1 MTANRSSKIL
11 IVDDELANV
20 RLLERLLRDRGYGET
35 TSTTD
40 PHQVEE
46 LVQTIDPDLVLLD
59 LHMPGLDGYTL
70 LERLRAKVVPMT
82 NLPVLVLTADVT
94 PAARERAL
102 SLGAK
107 DFLTKPF
114 DRTEVVL
121 RVNNLLE
128 TSALQRA
135 LTASNRH
142 LEKRVQERTT
152 ELWETIRRLVES
164 ETETRL
170 SQEDTI
176 RRLAIAAEFRD
187 DDTAQHIHRMSHY
200 CHVLARRA
208 GLDRAHCERIR
219 ISSEMHD
226 VGKIGIPDSI
236 LLKPGKLSAG
246 ERAIM
251 EGHAEIGNRI
261 LEGSR
266 SALLQLAATIALSH
280 HERYDG
286 SGYPRGLKGNGI
298 LLEARIASVADVF
311 DALTSDRIY
320 RKALT
325 LDHSLQL
332 MREGQGTQFD
342 PQLLELF
349 LGSLDEILA
358 IRNQWMS
365 PSAVAVRPTSELDN
379 ASAS

>member
-82 NLPVLVLTADVT
+82 DLPVLVLTADVT

-121 RVNNLLE
+121 RVNNLLD
-128 TSALQRA
+128 TSALQMA
-135 LTASNRH
+135 LTSSNRH

-170 SQEDTI
+170 SQEETI

-200 CHVLARRA
+200 CYVLARRA

-236 LLKPGKLSAG
+236 LLKPGELSVA

-251 EGHAEIGNRI
+251 VGHSQIGNRI
-261 LEGSR
+261 LEGSK
-266 SALLQLAATIALSH
+266 SALLQLAASIALSH

-286 SGYPRGLKGNGI
+286 NGYPHGLGGDDI
-298 LLEARIASVADVF
+298 LLEARIASIADVF

-320 RKALT
+320 RKAFT
-325 LDHSLQL
+325 VERSLQL
-332 MREGQGTQFD
+332 MREGHGTQFD
-342 PQLLELF
+342 PHLLELF
-349 LGSLDEILA
+349 LGSMDEIMA
-358 IRNQWMS
+358 IRNQWIA
-365 PSAVAVRPTSELDN
+365 PSAVA
-379 ASAS
+379 